1 MLLRHCGQAPVTPE
15 QAGVLGESASFVMG
29 ARAQGVRTQPAKSQK
44 SREEGCVTFPA
55 HVAMRR
61 QSACRRDF
69 PARQPSRGRAATA
82 GTRAEHRAWRRFRH
96 KITPTDFYHSVCIP
110 DRPCRTAVRDMG
122 CNQMKHR
129 LSTATCRGTVPMAKL
144 AGLQGA
150 SSNRLLEVLEG
161 WTSII

>member
-61 QSACRRDF
+61 QSAWRKDF
-69 PARQPSRGRAATA
+69 AGWQPSRGRAITA

-96 KITPTDFYHSVCIP
+96 KITPTDFYRSVCIP

-122 CNQMKHR
+122 RRFYSKKICSWRAWMKHK
-129 LSTATCRGTVPMAKL
+129 LLNLLYDFKPVGEVSNGGTTP
-144 AGLQGA
+144 
-150 SSNRLLEVLEG
+150 
-161 WTSII
+161 